1 MDLPRYLDIATR
13 GRLFLSRQDKFRDTF
28 EGAIPL
34 QSRKALAMQSR
45 ALELEYLTSV
55 DQGET
60 RPNRPTLE
68 KQMMSFLESV
78 RREMFISCWHMN
90 SAESA
95 AMWDLY
101 GKDGSAIAFRTSYEK
116 LRDHLPSNSYLG
128 MVKYIDFENDYF
140 SLDNAMNPSMNKRR
154 SFEHENEV
162 RAVINKPV
170 EPFEGSEEYEVVRE
184 MTEFGITIPFKINEV
199 IDEIYLS
206 PDAMP
211 WFVRL
216 ILETN
221 AKLGVT
227 APLRKS
233 SLYDAA
239 IF

>member
-1 MDLPRYLDIATR
+1 
-13 GRLFLSRQDKFRDTF
+13 
-28 EGAIPL
+28 
-34 QSRKALAMQSR
+34 
-45 ALELEYLTSV
+45 
-55 DQGET
+55 
-60 RPNRPTLE
+60 
-68 KQMMSFLESV
+68 
-78 RREMFISCWHMN
+78 
-90 SAESA
+90 
-95 AMWDLY
+95 
-101 GKDGSAIAFRTSYEK
+101 
-116 LRDHLPSNSYLG
+116 
-128 MVKYIDFENDYF
+128 
-140 SLDNAMNPSMNKRR
+140 MNKRR